1 MTYTSHGHHI
11 PDSPN
16 SDETE
21 VVRVAR
27 CGGPGLCS
35 ICSIEMAKWAEQ
47 QFLQDVVNR
56 EAMAERMGHT
66 EAIHAARYQTKPAE
80 IVAVQYNGGTSD
92 GLDIVQWIKNNG
104 GQASYIAPQAAYLEN
119 DFNFPEIHEKLDI
132 MTDTGLY
139 AQVHPGFWVIQGTA
153 GEFYPCPPDVFANK
167 YEPKE

>member
-11 PDSPN
+11 PDSPT

-21 VVRVAR
+21 AVRVAR

-104 GQASYIAPQAAYLEN
+104 GQASYIAPQPAYLEN
-119 DFNFPEIHEKLDI
+119 DFNFPEILEKLDVL
-132 MTDTGLY
+132 TVDGFY
-139 AQVHPGFWVIQGTA
+139 VQAFPGFWIVQEAPG
-153 GEFYPCPPDVFANK
+153 VFTTYSNERFIKK